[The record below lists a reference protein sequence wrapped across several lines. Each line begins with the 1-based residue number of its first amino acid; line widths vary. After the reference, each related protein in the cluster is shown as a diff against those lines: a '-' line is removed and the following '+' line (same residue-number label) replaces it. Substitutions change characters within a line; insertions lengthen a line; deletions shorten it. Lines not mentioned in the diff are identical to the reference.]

1 MLANIHFA
9 HCTAT
14 LFPQMSSDMAPN
26 SKARSMDNETSWL
39 SWQMLAAVGRELP
52 ASVSTLIALE
62 RSGLRALSQ
71 LERHP

>member
-1 MLANIHFA
+1 
-9 HCTAT
+9 
-14 LFPQMSSDMAPN
+14 MAPN

-39 SWQMLAAVGRELP
+39 SWHMLAAVGRELP

>member
-9 HCTAT
+9 HCTPIC
-14 LFPQMSSDMAPN
+14 FPGMSSDMAPN
-26 SKARSMDNETSWL
+26 RKARSQDNETSWL

-52 ASVSTLIALE
+52 ESVPTLIALE
-62 RSGLRALSQ
+62 CSALRALSQ